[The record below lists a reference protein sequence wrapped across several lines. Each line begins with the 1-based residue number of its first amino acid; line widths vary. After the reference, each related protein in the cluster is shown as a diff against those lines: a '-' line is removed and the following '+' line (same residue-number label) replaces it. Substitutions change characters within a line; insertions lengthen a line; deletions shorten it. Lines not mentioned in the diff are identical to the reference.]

1 MADIPCIY
9 DMSMVNE
16 KDSIKED
23 IVNGKAL
30 DILLLLLSGAKTVR
44 TISKEL
50 KIPSFSVQLYIKRLI
65 TANLVS
71 ILDTR
76 VVDGKIEKTYVLA
89 STDIN
94 ILNFIE
100 NNCKGGSDKDN
111 IELSAQ
117 HFATITRDM
126 IRNIDTFKGKPYK
139 IKAYF
144 IKAEEEKIN
153 EFKDELDKLFEKYQS
168 LEDPNAS
175 ETYGFINVLS
185 PYRLDK

>member
-16 KDSIKED
+16 QDSIKED

-30 DILLLLLSGAKTVR
+30 DILLLLLSGSKTVR
-44 TISKEL
+44 NISKEL

-65 TANLVS
+65 NANLVK
-71 ILDTR
+71 ILEAK
-76 VVDGKIEKTYVLA
+76 VVDGKVEKTYELA

-94 ILNFIE
+94 ILNFLE
-100 NNCKGGSDKDN
+100 DNCKSGNDKDD

-126 IRNIDTFKGKPYK
+126 IRNIGTFKEKPYK

-144 IKAEEEKIN
+144 IKAEEEKII
-153 EFKDELDKLFEKYQS
+153 EFKEELNRLFEKYQA

-175 ETYGFINVLS
+175 ETYGFINVLA
-185 PYRLDK
+185 PYKLDK